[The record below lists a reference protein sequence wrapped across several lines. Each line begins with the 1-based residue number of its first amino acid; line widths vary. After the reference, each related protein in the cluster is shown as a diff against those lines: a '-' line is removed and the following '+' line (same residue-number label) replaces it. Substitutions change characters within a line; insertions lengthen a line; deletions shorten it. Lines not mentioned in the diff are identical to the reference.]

1 MSRSDKTPVQPV
13 SAFSEVVGSDCYTS
27 PKWNRD
33 ACQAT
38 RVQYGE
44 SRFYRHDEGGN
55 ISFRKGATFLAGKI
69 SGFVGDDRY
78 LDSWRKAQAKK
89 LGSNELVEEWVQN
102 MADFG
107 TEEHIAYDLLI
118 KGELTE
124 AALVVAMQAF
134 AEKSDLSELATHM
147 AIERAKRDVL
157 AFRQFNIEHNVECY
171 ATEQMVTSSTLVTST
186 PIDIVCTGQFSNGKG
201 KKREK
206 CWAWVN
212 LKSSE
217 NEQNHRWQCA
227 VERQLGFE
235 TIWKQCK
242 EIEDLPIL
250 ILTVR
255 PKNWRDEPS
264 FDLKDYTEFATSD
277 YAINTIKTAAQLAK
291 ASGLFKTPDVSSL
304 TWEGPM
310 TNDTKFTFNPMFI

>member
-1 MSRSDKTPVQPV
+1 MTHPQNI
-13 SAFSEVVGSDCYTS
+13 FTEVVGSDCYTS
-27 PKWNRD
+27 PKWDRSICN
-33 ACQAT
+33 AT
-38 RVQYGE
+38 RVQYGD

-78 LDSWRKAQAKK
+78 LDSWRKVQAKK

-102 MADFG
+102 LADFG

-124 AALVVAMQAF
+124 AALAAALKAF
-134 AEKSDLSELATHM
+134 AEKSGLSELATYM
-147 AIERAKRDVL
+147 ATERAKKDVL
-157 AFRQFNIEHNVECY
+157 AFRQFNLDHSIEVY
-171 ATEQMVTSSTLVTST
+171 ATEQMVTSPTLCTST
-186 PIDIVCTGQFSNGKG
+186 PIDIVATGQFSNGKG

-206 CWAWVN
+206 CWIWGN

-242 EIEDLPIL
+242 DIEDLPIL
-250 ILTVR
+250 IVTIR
-255 PKNWRDEPS
+255 PLNWREEPTY
-264 FDLKDYTEFATSD
+264 DVKDYTEFTTDA
-277 YAINTIKTAAQLAK
+277 NTQEDIRDFAK
-291 ASGLFKTPDVSSL
+291 LLKRRGLFKTPNINSL
-304 TWEGPM
+304 TWDGPLLK
-310 TNDTKFTFNPMFI
+310 DTEYRLNPLFV